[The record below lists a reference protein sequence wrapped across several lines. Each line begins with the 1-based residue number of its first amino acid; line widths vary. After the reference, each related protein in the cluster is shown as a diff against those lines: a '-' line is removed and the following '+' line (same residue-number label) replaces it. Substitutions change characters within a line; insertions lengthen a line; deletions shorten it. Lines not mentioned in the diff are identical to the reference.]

1 MLFWF
6 KNVADESI
14 ISSSSKVEPL
24 LISSILINNDS
35 SLEPLLIYGL
45 AVIQDEPLIGRIL

>member
-14 ISSSSKVEPL
+14 ISSSLKVEPL
-24 LISSILINNDS
+24 LISSVFINNDS

>member
-14 ISSSSKVEPL
+14 ISSSLKVEPL
-24 LISSILINNDS
+24 LISSIFINNDS

>member
-14 ISSSSKVEPL
+14 ISGSSKVEPL
-24 LISSILINNDS
+24 LISSTLINNDS
-35 SLEPLLIYGL
+35 SLEPLLIYSL